1 MTRQMTKNFRT
12 LPWRGRVEYI
22 KRSLMYLG
30 RGEFSSAAYLTGRFR
45 GITPPPASVALR
57 AALADPPPPGEGK
70 KAPRQPLRLHPAHRH
85 CREAA
90 LIRIVAVKFLQAV
103 PVILIIAILA
113 FLLLSLLPGDPA
125 TIIAGEQ
132 ASPAAVEQV
141 RRQLGLDRPLAEQ
154 LAIWLTNLARGDF
167 GSSLILHQS
176 VLSAVGERL
185 PVTLSLTVLSISFTL
200 PVGVLLG
207 SIAAYFRRTWI
218 DSAVMTVAL
227 LGVSIPAFWIAI
239 LGVILFSVQ
248 LGWVP
253 SSGFAPLSQ
262 GIGPWFSSLALPAL
276 ILSLFQI
283 GFLARMTRAAMLDVL
298 GQDYI
303 RTARAKGL
311 SEWHT
316 VGKHALRNALIL
328 IITAAGILLSAA
340 IGGSVIIEQVFA
352 LPGIGRMVVQAI
364 LARDYPLVQGTMLI
378 LGFSFVVINL
388 LVDILYTL
396 ADPRVRHD

>member
-1 MTRQMTKNFRT
+1 VR
-12 LPWRGRVEYI
+12 E
-22 KRSLMYLG
+22 
-30 RGEFSSAAYLTGRFR
+30 EADLT
-45 GITPPPASVALR
+45 
-57 AALADPPPPGEGK
+57 
-70 KAPRQPLRLHPAHRH
+70 
-85 CREAA
+85 
-90 LIRIVAVKFLQAV
+90 RIVAFKFLQAV
-103 PVILIIAILA
+103 PVILIISVLA

-132 ASPAAVEQV
+132 ASPAAIEQV
-141 RRQLGLDRPLAEQ
+141 RKQLGLDRSFLEQ
-154 LAIWLTNLARGDF
+154 LTIWVFNLARGNF
-167 GSSLILHQS
+167 GSSLILNQT

-185 PVTLSLTVLSISFTL
+185 PVTMSLALLSISFTI
-200 PVGVLLG
+200 PVGVFLG
-207 SIAAYFRRTWI
+207 SLAAYFRRSWI
-218 DSAVMTVAL
+218 DSLVMTVAL
-227 LGVSIPAFWIAI
+227 LGVSLPAFWIAI

-253 SSGFAPLSQ
+253 SSGYAPLSQ
-262 GIGPWFSSLALPAL
+262 GFGRWFASIALPAL

-283 GFLARMTRAAMLDVL
+283 GFLARMTRSAMLDVL

-311 SEWHT
+311 GEWHT

-328 IITAAGILLSAA
+328 IITATGILLSAA

-364 LARDYPLVQGTMLI
+364 MARDYPLVQGTMLI
-378 LGFSFVVINL
+378 LGFTFVMINL
-388 LVDILYTL
+388 VVDILYTL